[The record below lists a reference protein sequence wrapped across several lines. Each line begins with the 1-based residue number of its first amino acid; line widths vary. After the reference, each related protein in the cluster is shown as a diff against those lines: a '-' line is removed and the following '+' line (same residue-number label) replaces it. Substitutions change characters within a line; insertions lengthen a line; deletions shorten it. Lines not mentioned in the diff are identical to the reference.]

1 MSYDERIKAALEPI
15 QGTAYRV
22 VESQEEIA
30 TTRLVDNIPEQ
41 ARLEEL
47 LEGTKPARAKGT
59 DDLHYLLATPFRY
72 PPLKHGSRFG
82 RAFEKS
88 LFYGAMT
95 IKTALAETAFYR
107 FVFVSHLSVPFPKP
121 LQTLHTVFSARIR
134 SEHGMRLQDSS
145 WRDLHEPLTHPSSY
159 ALTQSLGTQM
169 RACGVRCFQ
178 FLSARARQA
187 KLYRLPYDAGDGM
200 EGINV
205 ALFEPGALKDRKP
218 RESSR
223 LIIMTGAE
231 SVSMSLT
238 MADGSRQVSEFSL
251 SSFLI
256 DGKLPDPA
264 A

>member
-1 MSYDERIKAALEPI
+1 MNYEERIYEALEPL

-47 LEGTKPARAKGT
+47 LEATKPTRAKGT
-59 DDLHYLLATPFRY
+59 DNLHYLLATPFRY

-95 IKTALAETAFYR
+95 INTALAETAFYR

-121 LQTLHTVFSARIR
+121 LQTLHTVFGARIR
-134 SEHGMRLQDSS
+134 SEYGVRLHVPAWQ
-145 WRDLHEPLTHPSSY
+145 DLHEPLTHPSSY

-169 RACGVRCFQ
+169 RACGVHCFQ

-187 KLYRLPYDAGDGM
+187 ELYRLPYDAGDGM

-205 ALFEPGALKDRKP
+205 ALFEPSALKDRKP

-223 LIIMTGAE
+223 LIIVTSPE

-238 MADGSRQVSEFSL
+238 LADGSRQVSEFAL

-256 DGKLPDPA
+256 DGTLPDPA
-264 A
+264 T

>member
-1 MSYDERIKAALEPI
+1 MSYEQRIAAAIEPV

-47 LEGTKPARAKGT
+47 LERAKPARAKGT
-59 DDLHYLLATPFRY
+59 NDLHYLLATPFRY

-82 RAFEKS
+82 RAFERS

-95 IKTALAETAFYR
+95 INTALAETAFYR
-107 FVFVSHLSVPFPKP
+107 FVFVGHVTEPFPKP
-121 LQTLHTVFSARIR
+121 LQTVHTVFGARVR
-134 SEHGMRLQDSS
+134 SEHGVRLQAPE
-145 WRDLHEPLTHPSSY
+145 WQELHQDLTHPSSY
-159 ALTQSLGTQM
+159 TMTQKLGTEM
-169 RACGVRCFQ
+169 RERGVCCFQ

-187 KLYRLPYDAGDGM
+187 GLYDLPYEACDGM

-205 ALFEPGALKDRKP
+205 ALFEPSALKDRKP

-223 LIIMTGAE
+223 LIVVTGPE
-231 SVSMSLT
+231 SVSMSLSL
-238 MADGSRQVSEFSL
+238 ADGSRQVSEFAL
-251 SSFLI
+251 SRFLVN
-256 DGKLPDPA
+256 GKLPDPA
-264 A
+264 T